1 MKVNQLR
8 AISRS
13 RVRFRRGY
21 KSIDKKSIKLLWL
34 ALIVGALA
42 GLVST
47 FFRLLLIEIEK
58 IRVSYVLNIKGD
70 TLPWLW
76 LFLITF
82 IAIYFAIFLSK
93 RWAPEISGSGIQEV
107 EGALDRIWKLR
118 WKAVIPLKF
127 ISSIFSLGSGLL
139 LGREGP
145 TVQMGA
151 HVGQMVKD
159 WFEESEEKN
168 NALISTGASAGL
180 ASAFNAPLS
189 GVIFVMEEM
198 NEHFKFNFF
207 SVAAIMIGAGTA
219 DSIVRLLLG
228 NQRTIIMHV
237 FSFENLNWIWLFAV
251 LGILLSL
258 VGYFFNHFVI
268 KVLDLFNSFRFHFI
282 WIALFLGAIIT
293 AFSFYSMDFVGAG
306 YETIYKI
313 LNHSFTLKMM
323 LFLLFMRFLLTLI
336 SYGSGVPGGIFAPLL
351 SLGVICGMIFGVLAK
366 DLFPT
371 SIDDPA
377 IFAVA
382 GMAGI
387 FAATVRAP
395 ITGVVLAIE
404 LTSNFALILPL
415 ILTALVASVLTTLLG
430 NRPIYTQLLERVIQQ
445 KKTEKEEKIA
455 KEKLESETKMFDVE
469 I

>member
-1 MKVNQLR
+1 MTVL
-8 AISRS
+8 SRN

-21 KSIDKKSIKLLWL
+21 EKLDKKNIKLLWL
-34 ALIVGALA
+34 ALLVGLLA
-42 GLVST
+42 GLTSSL
-47 FFRLLLIEIEK
+47 FRWVLIKLEQF
-58 IRVSYVLNIKGD
+58 RVSYVLNIKD
-70 TLPWLW
+70 EALPWLW
-76 LFLITF
+76 LFIITF
-82 IAIYFAIFLSK
+82 SAIYFALFLSK
-93 RWAPEISGSGIQEV
+93 KWAPEISGSGIQEV
-107 EGALDRIWKLR
+107 EGALDRLWKLR

-145 TVQMGA
+145 TIQMGA

-180 ASAFNAPLS
+180 AGAFNAPLS

-198 NEHFKFNFF
+198 NEHFKFNFY

-219 DSIVRLLLG
+219 DSVVRLLLG
-228 NQRTIIMHV
+228 NKPVILMHV

-251 LGILLSL
+251 LGVLLSFI
-258 VGYFFNHFVI
+258 GYFFNHFVI
-268 KVLDLFNSFRFHFI
+268 KSLDLFKSFRFHFV

-293 AFSFYSMDFVGAG
+293 AFSFYSMDMVGAG

-313 LNHSFTLKMM
+313 LDHSFTLKTMI
-323 LFLLFMRFLLTLI
+323 FLLVVRFILTLV

-351 SLGVICGMIFGVLAK
+351 TLGVISGMIFGVVVKLI
-366 DLFPT
+366 FPN

-430 NRPIYTQLLERVIQQ
+430 NHPIYTQLLERILKL
-445 KKTEKEEKIA
+445 KKDEKIEKEQKEENDEKF
-455 KEKLESETKMFDVE
+455 LNVE

>member
-1 MKVNQLR
+1 
-8 AISRS
+8 
-13 RVRFRRGY
+13 
-21 KSIDKKSIKLLWL
+21 
-34 ALIVGALA
+34 
-42 GLVST
+42 
-47 FFRLLLIEIEK
+47 
-58 IRVSYVLNIKGD
+58 
-70 TLPWLW
+70 
-76 LFLITF
+76 
-82 IAIYFAIFLSK
+82 
-93 RWAPEISGSGIQEV
+93 
-107 EGALDRIWKLR
+107 
-118 WKAVIPLKF
+118 LKF
-127 ISSIFSLGSGLL
+127 ISSIFSLGSGML

-145 TVQMGA
+145 TIQMGA

-159 WFEESEEKN
+159 WFEESDEKN

-180 ASAFNAPLS
+180 AGAFNAPLS

-219 DSIVRLLLG
+219 DSVVRLLLG
-228 NQRTIIMHV
+228 NKPVIMMHV

-251 LGILLSL
+251 LGVLLSF

-268 KVLDLFNSFRFHFI
+268 KSLDLFKKFKFHFVG
-282 WIALFLGAIIT
+282 IAVLLGATIT

-313 LNHSFTLKMM
+313 LTHSFTLKMM
-323 LFLLFMRFLLTLI
+323 AYLLLVRFILTLV

-351 SLGVICGMIFGVLAK
+351 TLGVISGMVFGVAAKMIFPEAV
-366 DLFPT
+366 
-371 SIDDPA
+371 DDPA

-415 ILTALVASVLTTLLG
+415 ILTALVASVLTTLIG
-430 NRPIYTQLLERVIQQ
+430 NKPIYTELLKRVLQQ
-445 KKTEKEEKIA
+445 KKDEKIISDAKA
-455 KEKLESETKMFDVE
+455 KEDEKFLNVE

>member
-1 MKVNQLR
+1 M
-8 AISRS
+8 
-13 RVRFRRGY
+13 
-21 KSIDKKSIKLLWL
+21 IKLEQL
-34 ALIVGALA
+34 
-42 GLVST
+42 
-47 FFRLLLIEIEK
+47 
-58 IRVSYVLNIKGD
+58 RVSYVTNIHGEA
-70 TLPWLW
+70 LPWLW
-76 LFLITF
+76 LFILTF
-82 IAIYFAIFLSK
+82 MAIFLALFLSK

-107 EGALDRIWKLR
+107 EGALDGFWKLR

-127 ISSIFSLGSGLL
+127 ISSIFSLGSGML

-145 TVQMGA
+145 TIQMGA

-159 WFEESEEKN
+159 LFEESDEKN

-180 ASAFNAPLS
+180 AGAFNAPLS

-207 SVAAIMIGAGTA
+207 SVAAIMIGAGTS

-228 NQRTIIMHV
+228 NKPIINMHV

-251 LGILLSL
+251 LGALLSF
-258 VGYFFNHFVI
+258 VGFLFNYFVI
-268 KVLDLFNSFRFHFI
+268 KSLDLFKKFKFHFV
-282 WIALFLGAIIT
+282 WIALLLGAIIT

-313 LNHSFTLKMM
+313 LGNSFTLKMM
-323 LFLLFMRFLLTLI
+323 AFLLVVRFTLTLV

-351 SLGVICGMIFGVLAK
+351 TLGVISGMIFGVVAK
-366 DLFPT
+366 MLFPAAV
-371 SIDDPA
+371 DDPA

-415 ILTALVASVLTTLLG
+415 ILTALIASVLTTLIG
-430 NRPIYTQLLERVIQQ
+430 NKPIYTELLKRVLQQ
-445 KKTEKEEKIA
+445 KKDEKVLSDEKV
-455 KEKLESETKMFDVE
+455 KEDEKFLNVE

>member
-1 MKVNQLR
+1 LTVL
-8 AISRS
+8 SRN

-21 KSIDKKSIKLLWL
+21 QRLDKKNIKLLWL
-34 ALIVGALA
+34 ALLVGILA
-42 GLVST
+42 GLTSSL
-47 FFRLLLIEIEK
+47 FRWLLIKLEQL
-58 IRVSYVLNIKGD
+58 RVSYVTNIHGEA
-70 TLPWLW
+70 LLWLW
-76 LFLITF
+76 LFIITF
-82 IAIYFAIFLSK
+82 IAIYLALFLSK

-107 EGALDRIWKLR
+107 EGALDGFWKLR
-118 WKAVIPLKF
+118 WKVVIPLKF
-127 ISSIFSLGSGLL
+127 ISSIFSLGSGML

-145 TVQMGA
+145 TIQMGA

-159 WFEESEEKN
+159 WFEESDEKN

-180 ASAFNAPLS
+180 AGAFNAPLS

-219 DSIVRLLLG
+219 DSVVRLLLG
-228 NQRTIIMHV
+228 NKPVIMMHV

-251 LGILLSL
+251 LGVLLSF

-268 KVLDLFNSFRFHFI
+268 KSLDLFKKFKFHFVG
-282 WIALFLGAIIT
+282 IAVLLGATIT

-313 LNHSFTLKMM
+313 LTHSFTLKMM
-323 LFLLFMRFLLTLI
+323 AYLLLVRFILTLV

-351 SLGVICGMIFGVLAK
+351 TLGVISGMVFGVAAKMIFPEAV
-366 DLFPT
+366 
-371 SIDDPA
+371 DDPA

-415 ILTALVASVLTTLLG
+415 ILTALVASVLTTLIG
-430 NRPIYTQLLERVIQQ
+430 NKPIYTELLKRVLQQ
-445 KKTEKEEKIA
+445 KKDEKIISDAKA
-455 KEKLESETKMFDVE
+455 KEDEMFLNVE